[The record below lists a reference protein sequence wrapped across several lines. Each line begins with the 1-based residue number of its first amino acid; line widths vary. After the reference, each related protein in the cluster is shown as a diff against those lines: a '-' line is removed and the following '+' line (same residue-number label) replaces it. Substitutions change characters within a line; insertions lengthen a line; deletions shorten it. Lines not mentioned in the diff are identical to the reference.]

1 MRARAASAV
10 YDHLRDDAKRMD
22 IRKDPHPTRLR
33 RASFSHAWEKE
44 KAPFL
49 NEPPPYAASGAAPTS
64 LRASIGLIGRPK
76 A

>member
-10 YDHLRDDAKRMD
+10 YDYLRDDAKRMD

-33 RASFSHAWEKE
+33 RAAFSHEREKE
-44 KAPFL
+44 VTPL
-49 NEPPPYAASGAAPTS
+49 PYAASGAAPTS